1 MALVGLQLFLL
12 LLLLAFVYSRARL
25 VVLTRQGE
33 TTMEPGEKGEVTVN
47 IRDNPAFSLDE
58 YDVIP
63 GQYLNNNKPSVV
75 AKYLLPK
82 RGSLGK
88 IFHTQKLV
96 FLLYL
101 ITMSQCRTIQ
111 VTRNQSNY

>member
-1 MALVGLQLFLL
+1 
-12 LLLLAFVYSRARL
+12 
-25 VVLTRQGE
+25 
-33 TTMEPGEKGEVTVN
+33 MEPGEKGEVTVN

-88 IFHTQKLV
+88 TLKLKIFHDKV
-96 FLLYL
+96 PSG
-101 ITMSQCRTIQ
+101 ITHNPSD
-111 VTRNQSNY
+111 TRLK